1 MSKITIRDL
10 LMKTTNKYIEK
21 KSQINQDLNG
31 IKKQNIKE
39 TIYIMIMKCFE
50 ICLPISKRVNSEK
63 YIELANIIIRSQY
76 NRKL

>member
-50 ICLPISKRVNSEK
+50 IAYLYLKESIQK
-63 YIELANIIIRSQY
+63 NI
-76 NRKL
+76 